1 MYEAFYGLTEK
12 PFSLLPDPGF
22 LFLGRQHS
30 MAFSML
36 EYGMLNRAGFTVI
49 TGDIGCGKTTLIR
62 HLLNQLDEGV
72 NVGLI
77 SNTHEQ
83 IDELL
88 RWVLLAFRLDYKAN
102 MPIELFDTFTK
113 FLIDQYAK
121 GRRTVLIVD
130 EAQNLRANTLEEL
143 RMLSNIN
150 ADKDLL
156 LQLVL
161 VGQPALRR
169 LLRQP
174 ELAQFAQR
182 VLVDFHIKP
191 LSEKETIQYIQHRV
205 KIAGRDDPL
214 FTLGACGLIFIA
226 SKGVPRV
233 INMLCDTALVYAF
246 AEALPKVYENV
257 VEQVFADK
265 EEFGALGLDSLDN
278 ALDNTIPDH
287 AEDARQNGP
296 K

>member
-1 MYEAFYGLTEK
+1 VYEAFYGLTEK
-12 PFSLLPDPGF
+12 PFSLLPDPAF
-22 LFLGRQHS
+22 LYLGRHHS

-62 HLLNQLDEGV
+62 HLLNQLDDGV

-88 RWVLLAFRLDYKAN
+88 RWVLMSFGLDYKAS
-102 MPIELFDTFTK
+102 MKIELFDVFTK
-113 FLIDQYAK
+113 FLIDQFAK
-121 GRRTVLIVD
+121 GRRTILIVD
-130 EAQNLRANTLEEL
+130 EAQNLKANALEEL

-161 VGQPALRR
+161 VGQPALRS

-191 LSEKETIQYIQHRV
+191 LSGKETVQYIHHRV
-205 KIAGRDDPL
+205 KIAGRDRPL
-214 FTLGACGLIFIA
+214 FTLGACGLIFKT
-226 SKGVPRV
+226 SGGVPRI
-233 INMLCDTALVYAF
+233 INILCDTALVYAF
-246 AEALPKVYENV
+246 AEALRKVNENI
-257 VEQVFADK
+257 VEKVIADK
-265 EEFGALGLDSLDN
+265 ENFGALGLDSLI
-278 ALDNTIPDH
+278 NTISDH
-287 AEDARQNGP
+287 AEDI
-296 K
+296 

>member
-77 SNTHEQ
+77 SNAHEQ

-102 MPIELFDTFTK
+102 MQIELFDTFTK

-182 VLVDFHIKP
+182 VLVDFHIQP
-191 LSEKETIQYIQHRV
+191 LSEKETIQV
-205 KIAGRDDPL
+205 PDRD
-214 FTLGACGLIFIA
+214 G
-226 SKGVPRV
+226 
-233 INMLCDTALVYAF
+233 
-246 AEALPKVYENV
+246 
-257 VEQVFADK
+257 
-265 EEFGALGLDSLDN
+265 
-278 ALDNTIPDH
+278 IPGQ
-287 AEDARQNGP
+287 EGNRRY
-296 K
+296 